1 MIKFEDGISAQ
12 LYKNLINLSKTK
24 DLRYLNEAIRLCGI
38 EPDPAYQQYVDMM
51 EEVAQGGQTCAIWIW
66 TKCEKIL

>member
-38 EPDPAYQQYVDMM
+38 
-51 EEVAQGGQTCAIWIW
+51 
-66 TKCEKIL
+66 